1 MDITCPGRHSGS
13 ILQHVIYNMVTFSC
27 PVNEIIDEI
36 NLCAP
41 KRNMNRKGFRVKN
54 SDVKNIS
61 PLVLIYTR
69 RVIGAIQV
77 FGYSR
82 EVTKAT

>member
-1 MDITCPGRHSGS
+1 
-13 ILQHVIYNMVTFSC
+13 MVTISGFIPGCS
-27 PVNEIIDEI
+27 NER